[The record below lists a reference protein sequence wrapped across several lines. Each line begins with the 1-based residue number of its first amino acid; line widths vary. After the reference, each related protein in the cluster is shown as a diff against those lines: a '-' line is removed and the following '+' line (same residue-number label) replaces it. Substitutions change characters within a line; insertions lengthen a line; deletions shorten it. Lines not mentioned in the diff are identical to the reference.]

1 MGRDVLRKL
10 TAMKRSASILLFT
23 VGCLLL
29 FATEILRVYF
39 IMPFPGSQQHDT
51 VELAWSIDHYRL
63 LLRLLGLAL
72 IIAPLAE
79 FWRRGHTFSR
89 IMLSLL
95 ILCYGTIFYFFNYR
109 FEADKMF
116 YQPSTVTFAG
126 AAGNKIAANK
136 LIIGVVVND
145 EAKAYPIQLI
155 GYHHQ
160 VRDSFGSTPVMIT
173 YCTVCRTGRV
183 FSPVVGG
190 RPENFRLVGMDHFNA
205 MFEDAGTGSW
215 WQQATGAAVA
225 GPLKTAQLAELPSAQ
240 LTLAEWL
247 RMYPDSKI
255 LQPDTIYSKHYASLA
270 DYDDGKIEGSL
281 EHRDSSSWKAKSW
294 VIGVRSGDNTRA
306 YDWDALVSHPLIQ
319 DTIGALPIVLLLGN
333 DSASFHVWSRQVDGK
348 TLSFAAARGELLTG
362 DLTDDSTHSIWN
374 QQGQCVAGPL
384 RGQRLQ
390 PVQAYQEFWHSWSH
404 FHPATTV
411 SPISN
416 SN

>member
-1 MGRDVLRKL
+1 
-10 TAMKRSASILLFT
+10 MKRPAAILLF
-23 VGCLLL
+23 VIGCLLL

-63 LLRLLGLAL
+63 LLRLIGLLL
-72 IIAPLAE
+72 IIAPLAA
-79 FWRRGHTFSR
+79 FWRHGRVSDK
-89 IMLSLL
+89 ILLSLL
-95 ILCYGTIFYFFNYR
+95 ILFYGTIFYFFNYR

-116 YQPSTVTFAG
+116 YQPSTVKFAN
-126 AAGNKIAANK
+126 AADNKIAANK
-136 LIIGVVVND
+136 LVIGVVVNN

-205 MFEDAGTGSW
+205 MFEDARTGSW

-225 GPLKTAQLAELPSAQ
+225 GPLKMTQLAELPSAQ
-240 LTLAEWL
+240 FTLAEWL
-247 RMYPDSKI
+247 RMHPDSKI
-255 LQPDTIYSKHYASLA
+255 LQPDTLYKKRYASLA

-294 VIGVRSGDNTRA
+294 VVGVRSGANTKA

-319 DTIGALPIVLLLGN
+319 DTIGALPIVLILGA
-333 DSASFHVWSRQVDGK
+333 DSASFHVWSRRVDGK
-348 TLSFAAARGELLTG
+348 TLSFAAGRDGVIKGGFELFKS
-362 DLTDDSTHSIWN
+362 DLIDDSTHSTWD
-374 QQGQCVAGPL
+374 QQGRCVAGPL
-384 RGQRLQ
+384 EGQQLQ
-390 PVQAYQEFWHSWSH
+390 PIQAYQEFWHSWSH
-404 FHPATTV
+404 FHPSTTRF
-411 SPISN
+411 
-416 SN
+416 

>member
-1 MGRDVLRKL
+1 
-10 TAMKRSASILLFT
+10 MKRSAAILLF
-23 VGCLLL
+23 VIGCLLL

-51 VELAWSIDHYRL
+51 VGLAWWIDHYRL
-63 LLRLLGLAL
+63 VLRFLGLVL
-72 IIAPLAE
+72 IISPLIR
-79 FWRRGHTFSR
+79 FWWRGRVLGR

-95 ILCYGTIFYFFNYR
+95 IVFYGTIFYFFNYR

-116 YQPSTVTFAG
+116 YQPSTVKFANSVD
-126 AAGNKIAANK
+126 NKIAANK
-136 LIIGVVVND
+136 LVIGVVVGN

-160 VRDSFGSTPVMIT
+160 VRDTFGSTPVMIT

-190 RPENFRLVGMDHFNA
+190 QPEKFRLVGMDHFNA
-205 MFEDAGTGSW
+205 MFEDASTGSW

-225 GPLKTAQLAELPSAQ
+225 GPLKAAQLAELPSAQ

-247 RMYPDSKI
+247 RMHPNSKI
-255 LQPDTIYSKHYASLA
+255 LQPDTLYKKRYDNLA

-281 EHRDSSSWKAKSW
+281 EHRDSLSWKPKSW
-294 VIGVRSGDNTRA
+294 VVGVRSGTSVKA
-306 YDWDALVSHPLIQ
+306 YDWNDLVNRSLIQ
-319 DTIGALPIVLLLGN
+319 DTVGATPVLVLVDN
-333 DSASFHVWSRQVDGK
+333 DSATYHVWNRQVGGR
-348 TLSFAAARGELLTG
+348 TLSFEKVVGQQLLADNTG
-362 DLTDDSTHSIWN
+362 SQWDLSGRCIGGKLKDE
-374 QQGQCVAGPL
+374 Q
-384 RGQRLQ
+384 LQ

-411 SPISN
+411 YKP
-416 SN
+416 